1 MPANLDAI
9 RLGAEVVG
17 VVDHPMRQPEQAL
30 LDLEQTPDNA
40 DLVNSAFRALHTI
53 KGSGAMFGF
62 AEVASFVHEFET
74 AFDKVRKG
82 QREAT
87 PELIAVALDAKDHVH
102 KLIADASASR
112 RSPFSSSTCCCL
124 R

>member
-1 MPANLDAI
+1 MSSGSDPTDTFKQEATEL
-9 RLGAEVVG
+9 L
-17 VVDHPMRQPEQAL
+17 EQLELSL

-62 AEVASFVHEFET
+62 SEVAGFVHEFET

-82 QREAT
+82 LRPAT

-102 KLIADASASR
+102 KLIG
-112 RSPFSSSTCCCL
+112 
-124 R
+124 